1 MKEGS
6 NIVTHVGK
14 LSITYLAGSERALA
28 TDLRT
33 VRSLEGSN
41 INCSLCGDWANA
53 ITGVPS
59 VMTVRKQIAAH
70 LRHSLKLNGEEA
82 EQGDVEK
89 K

>member
-33 VRSLEGSN
+33 VRSLEGSK
-41 INCSLCGDWANA
+41 GDSMKMGNTFWPNL
-53 ITGVPS
+53 
-59 VMTVRKQIAAH
+59 VMKT
-70 LRHSLKLNGEEA
+70 
-82 EQGDVEK
+82 
-89 K
+89 

>member
-41 INCSLCGDWANA
+41 INRSLCGDWANA
-53 ITGVPS
+53 ITGIPS
-59 VMTVRKQIAAH
+59 VVTVQ
-70 LRHSLKLNGEEA
+70 SLAFPLW
-82 EQGDVEK
+82 
-89 K
+89 